1 MKLWDSPRTSFPYS
15 FDEVVSAFWDRYPN
29 THAKHILS
37 EDVLERQITDN
48 TIVTKKL
55 IIKQGSSILKRVPRW
70 ISRMT
75 DIRVVPVIEESV
87 YDRVSKK
94 LVTYT
99 RNVSHRSLFELHER
113 CVYKAAEDQQLHQP
127 ALLTDVLRSVT
138 VSIDCG
144 RMSSVY
150 EQVLL
155 MGFKKSINNTTKGMF
170 EKLEEKFGVKHLANE
185 KMKLIKEKIIQ
196 SSTNLVTH
204 VQCEEEHEKV

>member
-1 MKLWDSPRTSFPYS
+1 MKLWDSPNTSFPYS
-15 FDEVVSAFWDRYPN
+15 FDEVASAFWDRYPN
-29 THAKHILS
+29 SHAKHIIS

-55 IIKQGSSILKRVPRW
+55 IVKQGSSILKRVPRW

-75 DIRVVPVIEESV
+75 DIQVVPVIEESV
-87 YDRVSKK
+87 YDKVSKK

-99 RNVSHRSLFELHER
+99 RNVSHISLFQLHER
-113 CVYKAAEDQQLHQP
+113 CIYKSSEDNQQHHP

-150 EQVLL
+150 EKVLL
-155 MGFKKSINNTTKGMF
+155 MGFKKSINNTTKGLF
-170 EKLEEKFGVKHLANE
+170 EKLEERFGVKNVANE
-185 KMKLIKEKIIQ
+185 KMKMIKEKIIK
-196 SSTNLVTH
+196 SSSNLVTH
-204 VQCEEEHEKV
+204 VQCEEDV

>member
-1 MKLWDSPRTSFPYS
+1 MKLWDAPRSSFPYS

-29 THAKHILS
+29 SHAKHIIS
-37 EDVLERQITDN
+37 EDVLERKVTDN

-55 IIKQGSSILKRVPRW
+55 IVKQGSSILKRVPRW

-99 RNVSHRSLFELHER
+99 RNVSHLSLFELHER
-113 CVYKAAEDQQLHQP
+113 CVYRPSEDPQHHSP
-127 ALLTDVLRSVT
+127 AFLTDVLRSVT

-150 EQVLL
+150 EKVLM
-155 MGFKKSINNTTKGMF
+155 MGFKKSINNTTKGLF
-170 EKLEEKFGVKHLANE
+170 EKLEEKFGVRHLANE
-185 KMKLIKEKIIQ
+185 KMKMIKDKFIK
-196 SSTNLVTH
+196 SSSNLVTH
-204 VQCEEEHEKV
+204 VKCEEESEN